1 MLVASKFGFWPEV
14 SKLPLLSR
22 SHAYVR
28 GTAGDAASSS
38 RSVPDPL
45 SALVESPSSKT
56 DGPCASAVGG
66 SLAGEVLVP
75 PSALTFIRKL
85 FRSSGE
91 YSDLGS
97 LVSTIVG

>member
-38 RSVPDPL
+38 GSVPDPL
-45 SALVESPSSKT
+45 SALVESPSSNT
-56 DGPCASAVGG
+56 YGPPASAVGG
-66 SLAGEVLVP
+66 SLAGGVLV
-75 PSALTFIRKL
+75 SALTFMRKL
-85 FRSSGE
+85 FWLSGE
-91 YSDLGS
+91 YSEAGS
-97 LVSTIVG
+97 LVSDMVD